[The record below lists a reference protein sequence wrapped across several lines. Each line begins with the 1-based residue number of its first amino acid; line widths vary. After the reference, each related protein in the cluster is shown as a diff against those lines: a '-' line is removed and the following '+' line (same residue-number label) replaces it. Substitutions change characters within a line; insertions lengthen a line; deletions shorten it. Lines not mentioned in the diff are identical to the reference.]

1 MFASVTPMFV
11 VMRTVTWRLSLIGLA
26 ALTLCC
32 TPFGEGALGGGGSSS
47 SFSSVGTPVPVGSGD
62 LRAKD
67 LLMNASGEAIV
78 VSIDAGTFAGLDRRA
93 LTPLDPSVRLAG
105 DAPARVG
112 IVSINLASQ
121 DGLVMSTKS
130 RSGTSFCVSVTRLE
144 LASFSPPEGGT
155 VDAHGA
161 TSAEDCTGKNWV
173 SNP

>member
-1 MFASVTPMFV
+1 MFV
-11 VMRTVTWRLSLIGLA
+11 VMRTVTRRLLLIGLA
-26 ALTLCC
+26 ALTVSCA
-32 TPFGEGALGGGGSSS
+32 PFGEGALGGGSSS
-47 SFSSVGTPVPVGSGD
+47 SFSSVGAPVPVGSADSKAQG
-62 LRAKD
+62 

-78 VSIDAGTFAGLDRRA
+78 VSIDAGTFAGLDRQA
-93 LTPLDPSVRLAG
+93 LTTLDPSVRVAG
-105 DAPARVG
+105 DVPARVG

-130 RSGTSFCVSVTRLE
+130 RRGKSFCVSVTGLG

-161 TSAEDCTGKNWV
+161 TSAEGCTGKDWV